1 MKKSTPEIYSA
12 GTKKPNL
19 VRIEKAAAKHSES
32 SWMPVRDNI
41 ADQNADIH
49 KNTPNGLP
57 SIEGVFVV

>member
-12 GTKKPNL
+12 GTEKPNL
-19 VRIEKAAAKHSES
+19 GQAEKVTAKRPEFSRT
-32 SWMPVRDNI
+32 PVRDNI

-57 SIEGVFVV
+57 PIEGVFVV